1 MLSKLFTWVVR
12 NSHVRLAMC
21 LANLVSYLLGRQV
34 RFSFQN
40 SLLQASQRG
49 QLHFAGTAKRGLVF
63 LTNGLSQRGKMLRS
77 QYLLDFIGGPIKT
90 VIDVGANSGDLI
102 LALPEETSEYIA
114 FEPIHEEWR
123 ALEKNC
129 GTRGFREPFCIAASN
144 SDSDIE
150 IYVSTQGGDSS
161 VIQPANGFSEKR
173 TVAASKLDSV
183 LSSKKFHKEFTVVD
197 LLKIEA
203 EGFEPEV
210 LEGSIQTLKICRWVV
225 IDGGPERGL
234 ESRTTIE
241 ICANMLMDMSFE
253 LVALNIKSRPGVG
266 IFKNAQL

>member
-1 MLSKLFTWVVR
+1 M
-12 NSHVRLAMC
+12 
-21 LANLVSYLLGRQV
+21 
-34 RFSFQN
+34 RFGFQN
-40 SLLQASQRG
+40 SLLIASQRG
-49 QLHFAGTAKRGLVF
+49 KSHFAGTAKRGLTF
-63 LTNGLSQRGKMLRS
+63 LTNGLAQRGKMLRS
-77 QYLLDFIGGPIKT
+77 QYLFDFIEGPINT

-102 LALPEETSEYIA
+102 LALPHDTREYIA

-129 GTRGFREPFCIAASN
+129 GMRGFRRPFCIAASN

-161 VIQPANGFSEKR
+161 IIQPANGFSEKR
-173 TVAASKLDSV
+173 TVVASKLDSV
-183 LSSKKFHKEFTVVD
+183 LASQQIGRVLTVVD

-210 LEGSIQTLKICRWVV
+210 LEGSIQTLKICRWVAV
-225 IDGGPERGL
+225 DGGPERGL
-234 ESRTTIE
+234 ESKTTIE
-241 ICANMLMDMSFE
+241 RCVNTLLGNGFE

-266 IFKNAQL
+266 LFKNTQL